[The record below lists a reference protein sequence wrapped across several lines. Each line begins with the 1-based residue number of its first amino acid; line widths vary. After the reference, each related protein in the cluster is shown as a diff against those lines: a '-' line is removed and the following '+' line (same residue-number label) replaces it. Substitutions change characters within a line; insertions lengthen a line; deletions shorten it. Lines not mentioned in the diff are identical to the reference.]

1 MRKLV
6 TIRID
11 PQVWRKARELGL
23 NISRTCENFL
33 KQEIQRLTT
42 SNYKTKEAI
51 RNYQHVLVR
60 PPGFEPG
67 SSAWQADVLD
77 QARLRPPIFS
87 KLLSYNHALK
97 FFSLTHMPI

>member
-11 PQVWRKARELGL
+11 PQIWQTARELGL
-23 NISRTCENFL
+23 NISKVCENAL
-33 KQEIQRLTT
+33 KFYISRL
-42 SNYKTKEAI
+42 SPLNYLNLKETCFGAM
-51 RNYQHVLVR
+51 VR

-77 QARLRPPIFS
+77 QARLRPPYF
-87 KLLSYNHALK
+87 LNCY
-97 FFSLTHMPI
+97 LTIMH

>member
-11 PQVWRKARELGL
+11 AQIWQTARELGL
-23 NISRTCENFL
+23 NISKVCENAL
-33 KQEIQRLTT
+33 KFYISRL
-42 SNYKTKEAI
+42 SPLNYPNLKETHFDGAM
-51 RNYQHVLVR
+51 VR

-77 QARLRPPIFS
+77 QARLRPPIIFNF
-87 KLLSYNHALK
+87 KFILK
-97 FFSLTHMPI
+97 SFTFGGEL